1 MNTALNAC
9 VLTCTLSLSLI
20 YRPSSSSNAAS
31 NAGGGP
37 GASGRK
43 KPCPHCGVSMLCKS
57 KKCRNCGKL
66 FGVFTFGRRVCTM
79 CGHINLARMTVC
91 FRCSH
96 PLDKAPSAHPKDVIG
111 IGREREREATKE
123 IEKFHSSLSFSVPRE
138 YQDSTVK
145 GPSSSSKVDF
155 KFGVKRRR
163 RSPLPQKSKHSLV
176 MGGVGGDGEAGSV
189 VDAGESVDEFYNEGS
204 DSPPDKRKKRK
215 HEGIITTQ

>member
-1 MNTALNAC
+1 MNAALNVC

-20 YRPSSSSNAAS
+20 YRPSSSSNSAS

-111 IGREREREATKE
+111 IGREREKEIEREAKKE
-123 IEKFHSSLSFSVPRE
+123 IEKISDFIPLSLS
-138 YQDSTVK
+138 
-145 GPSSSSKVDF
+145 
-155 KFGVKRRR
+155 
-163 RSPLPQKSKHSLV
+163 LSLSLSQFL
-176 MGGVGGDGEAGSV
+176 GSI
-189 VDAGESVDEFYNEGS
+189 
-204 DSPPDKRKKRK
+204 R
-215 HEGIITTQ
+215 IQL